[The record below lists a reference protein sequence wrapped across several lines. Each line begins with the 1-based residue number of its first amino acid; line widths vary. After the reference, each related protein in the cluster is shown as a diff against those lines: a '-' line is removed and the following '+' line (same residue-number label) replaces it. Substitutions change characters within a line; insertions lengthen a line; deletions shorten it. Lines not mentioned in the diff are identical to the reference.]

1 MRLRVRPVGRLAGT
15 ARVPGDKSISHRS
28 ALFGAIADGTTEIV
42 GFLEAEDCLR
52 TLTAVE
58 ALGADVTRKGP
69 GQYRI
74 AGVGT
79 RGLSEPADVIDCGN
93 SGTTAR
99 LLVGVLAA
107 QPFHTVLTGD
117 ESLRRR
123 PMARVAEPLRRMGA
137 TIDGRANGTRLPLGV
152 RGGARVTAIEH
163 VSAVASAQVK
173 SAVLLAGLWADGPV
187 TVREPAASRDHT
199 ERMLRTFGVR
209 VETADLRATVTPG
222 PLRAAGVRV
231 PGDISSA
238 AFLLIAGLIVRD
250 GGVSLDEVGV
260 NPTRTGILDALRA
273 MGAELETEEAA
284 SSGGPNT
291 EPAATLCVAP
301 SRLRGTTIG
310 GATIPRL
317 IDEVPVLAVAALLAD
332 GVTEV
337 RDAAELRVKE
347 SDRIAAIA
355 RELGKMGARIEERPD
370 GLVIVGPQRL
380 TGARVTSGGDHRMA
394 MALAVAGLVAD
405 GETVIEDV
413 ACIETSFPGFAETI
427 NALAGGDAVVVEDR

>member
-1 MRLRVRPVGRLAGT
+1 VV
-15 ARVPGDKSISHRS
+15 
-28 ALFGAIADGTTEIV
+28 
-42 GFLEAEDCLR
+42 
-52 TLTAVE
+52 
-58 ALGADVTRKGP
+58 
-69 GQYRI
+69 
-74 AGVGT
+74 
-79 RGLSEPADVIDCGN
+79 DCGN

-107 QPFHTVLTGD
+107 QSFHTVLTGD

-137 TIDGRANGTRLPLGV
+137 TIDGRAKGTRLPLSV
-152 RGGARVTAIEH
+152 RGAERVTAIEH

-209 VETADLRATVTPG
+209 VDSGDLRATVTPG
-222 PLRAAGVRV
+222 PLRATAVRV

-238 AFLLIAGLIVRD
+238 AFLLVAGLLVREGAID
-250 GGVSLDEVGV
+250 LDEVGV

-273 MGAELETEEAA
+273 MGASVDIGTPT
-284 SSGGPNT
+284 STGDT
-291 EPAATLCVAP
+291 EPAAVIRVSS
-301 SRLRGTTIG
+301 SRLHGTTIE
-310 GATIPRL
+310 GAAIPRL
-317 IDEVPVLAVAALLAD
+317 IDEVPVLAVAALAAD

-370 GLVIVGPQRL
+370 GLMIRGPQRL
-380 TGARVTSGGDHRMA
+380 TGARVASGGDHRMA

-405 GETVIEDV
+405 GETLIEDV
-413 ACIETSFPGFAETI
+413 GCIDTSFPGFAQTI
-427 NALAGGDAVVVEDR
+427 NGLAGGEALVVERE